1 MRKVVVARLSAGLLL
16 TLGANAQANGL
27 GSDSTGKDWVTA
39 PADERSGWAKRTA
52 NIFNKDVPFADAVH
66 GCLARALGAADDA
79 EETLVSEIY
88 ESELTL
94 ITAACVTKLIS
105 PDAASE

>member
-52 NIFNKDVPFADAVH
+52 NIFNKDVPLRTSPSQTPYTAVWH
-66 GCLARALGAADDA
+66 VPWAPQTMPR
-79 EETLVSEIY
+79 
-88 ESELTL
+88 
-94 ITAACVTKLIS
+94 K
-105 PDAASE
+105 P